1 MQSREELIEI
11 LQQADTPSIRLFVLT
26 RLKGLSQDHPQVVQ
40 EQSLVAGQEPVLS
53 ILKAQ
58 HPEGYWVWDRR
69 HYSPKF
75 KATHWSMQLLTELG
89 LSGLHPAVQAGA
101 LHMQQRMQRGL
112 TNHYQEEEIG
122 FSCFWGNF
130 LRYQLHCAQ
139 FKEPDVQKVISM
151 LIREIEK
158 DGACRYNS
166 DKPCAWGLIRG
177 MWGLAAIPSKK
188 RTRQVQH
195 AIQHGLEFILE
206 RYSLLKA
213 DYPYQE
219 KIQKTWFALNF
230 PIFYNTDILFTLRVL
245 DELDALDHPAARQAL
260 DWLQSKQLKS
270 GMWRGASPARS
281 RSWAF
286 TAGQD
291 TADTWVTLH
300 ALSVLH

>member
-1 MQSREELIEI
+1 MQSREELIET

-26 RLKGLSQDHPQVVQ
+26 RLKGSPQNDPQVVQ
-40 EQSLVAGQEPVLS
+40 EQARVIAHEPVHS

-58 HPEGYWVWDRR
+58 HPEGYWVWDHS
-69 HYSPKF
+69 HYTPKF

-89 LSGLHPAVQAGA
+89 LSGSHPAMQAGA
-101 LHMQQRMQRGL
+101 LHMRERMQRGL
-112 TNHYQEEEIG
+112 TNHFQEEEIG

-130 LRYQLHCAQ
+130 LRYQLHCEQ
-139 FKEPDVQKVISM
+139 FEEPNIQKVISL

-158 DGACRYNS
+158 DGACRYNF

-177 MWGLAAIPSKK
+177 MWGLAAIPSTK
-188 RTRQVQH
+188 RTPQVQH

-219 KIQKTWFALNF
+219 KIHRSWFSLNF
-230 PIFYNTDILFTLRVL
+230 PIFYNSDILFTLRVL
-245 DELDALDHPAARQAL
+245 DELDALDHPAAHQAL
-260 DWLQSKQLKS
+260 DWLRSKQLKS
-270 GMWRGASPARS
+270 GLWRGACPARN
-281 RSWAF
+281 RTYAF

-291 TADTWVTLH
+291 TVDTWATLH
-300 ALSVLH
+300 ALTVLH

>member
-1 MQSREELIEI
+1 MQSREELIET

-26 RLKGLSQDHPQVVQ
+26 RLKGLPQNDPQVVQ
-40 EQSLVAGQEPVLS
+40 EQSRVATQEPVLS

-58 HPEGYWVWDRR
+58 HPEGYWVWERR
-69 HYSPKF
+69 HYTPKY

-89 LSGLHPAVQAGA
+89 LSGDHPA
-101 LHMQQRMQRGL
+101 MQQGAAYMRKRMQKSLHEQIENDERGL
-112 TNHYQEEEIG
+112 I
-122 FSCFWGNF
+122 CFWGNF

-177 MWGLAAIPSKK
+177 MWGLAAIPSTK

-206 RYSLLKA
+206 RYSLVKA